1 MAYNR
6 NGYYQRAA
14 MIQAITRRHYEP
26 ERQDR
31 CYAAVWRRYIRPA
44 FGICYATYLHYLK
57 VVPPPEAEPDDRQL
71 SLFEERGPK
80 P

>member
-6 NGYYQRAA
+6 NGYYKRAA
-14 MIQAITRRHYEP
+14 VIQAITRRHYEP

-44 FGICYATYLHYLK
+44 FGICYATYLRYLK
-57 VVPPPEAEPDDRQL
+57 ATPPADLPSPTDSQL
-71 SLFEERGPK
+71 SLFDEGGG
-80 P
+80 